1 MTTADALL
9 LHVVADG
16 VATIT
21 LNRPDRMNALT
32 DALIEGITAALRAAE
47 RDPAARVV
55 VMTGAG
61 KGFCAGQD
69 LDAFAGED
77 IRRPNRIYDH
87 LMTFYKPMVQQLRT
101 MGKLVIAAVNG
112 PAAGA
117 GMSLA
122 LACDL
127 RIMADTAFLMPA
139 FSNIGL
145 IPDAGGTWLLAR
157 QVGYGR
163 ALQLAAEA
171 ERIPA
176 ETCFALGLAN
186 KVAPADALRVEAL
199 AWAKRLAQRPTA
211 ALALTKRAMARAME
225 SGLLETLDYEAH
237 LQQMAAQTED
247 FVEGTAAFRARRSP
261 AFKGR

>member
-1 MTTADALL
+1 MNTDYTHLL
-9 LHVVADG
+9 YVVADG

-21 LNRPDRMNALT
+21 LNRPGRMNALT
-32 DALIEGITAALRAAE
+32 DAMIEEITAALRAAE
-47 RDPAARVV
+47 RDPAARVAV
-55 VMTGAG
+55 ITGAG

-77 IRRPNRIYDH
+77 IRRANRVYDH

-127 RIMADTAFLMPA
+127 RIMADNAFLMQA

-176 ETCFALGLAN
+176 DICLALGLAN
-186 KVAPADALRVEAL
+186 KVAPADALLAEAS

-225 SGLLETLDYEAH
+225 LSLMETLDYEAH

-247 FVEGTAAFRARRSP
+247 FFEGTAAFRERRNP